1 MEARRMFDPD
11 GDQGQIADVVARI
24 RARAATPLP
33 KPAPD
38 AVARF
43 LAHSEHEAPMSDD
56 EREEHERMW
65 RSVDDEVRALD
76 PSSGTAPG
84 RL

>member
-1 MEARRMFDPD
+1 MGARRMFDPD
-11 GDQGQIADVVARI
+11 GDQGPIDAVVACI
-24 RARAATPLP
+24 RAREATPLP
-33 KPAPD
+33 KPAPE

-43 LAHSEHEAPMSDD
+43 LAHTEHEVPMSA
-56 EREEHERMW
+56 EELEEHERMW

-76 PSSGTAPG
+76 QSNRIAPG